1 MPVVREDRHSSSN
14 ELTAWLALLRVPLL
28 GPGRIRS
35 LLDRYA
41 TPAGILAAPAH
52 ELRRE
57 GFPGELID
65 GLHRPDWR
73 AAERDQNWLADND
86 CHFVSCRDPRYP
98 ELLKEI
104 PDPPAGL
111 FVRGNIDVL
120 SSLQIAIVGSR
131 NPSQAGRRTARDLAV
146 QLGGAGVT
154 VVSGMALGIDSRA
167 HEGALDAAAATVAV
181 LGNGLKTVYPA
192 RNRALAQRIA
202 ESGALVSE
210 FLPEVK
216 PLAAN
221 FPRRNRIISG
231 LSVGVIVVEAAMR
244 SGSLITARCAMEQGR
259 EVFAVPGSIHN
270 PLARGCHALIKQ
282 GVKLTETV
290 EDVLEEI
297 GALSASVFNNRHPA
311 DFQAYNAAGLDE
323 AGKLLLDN
331 IGDAP
336 VTVDE
341 LSDLTL
347 MSVDEISAKLLELEL
362 QGLIESIAGGAYI
375 RRE

>member
-1 MPVVREDRHSSSN
+1 MVREDRHTPSS
-14 ELTAWLALLRVPLL
+14 ELTAWLALLRIPLL
-28 GPGRIRS
+28 GPGRIRN
-35 LLDRYA
+35 LLDGFA
-41 TPAGILAAPAH
+41 SPAGIFAASAD
-52 ELRRE
+52 ELRNRGLPVE
-57 GFPGELID
+57 SID
-65 GLHRPDWR
+65 ALSRPDWR
-73 AAERDQNWLADND
+73 AAEADRKWLADNN
-86 CHFVSCRDPRYP
+86 CHFISCRDPRYP
-98 ELLKEI
+98 EILKAI

-111 FVRGNIDVL
+111 FIRGDIEVL

-131 NPSQAGRRTARDLAV
+131 NPSPSGRRTARELAV
-146 QLGGAGVT
+146 QLARAGIT
-154 VVSGMALGIDSRA
+154 VVSGMATGIDSRA
-167 HEGALDAAAATVAV
+167 HEGALDAGAPTIAV

-192 RNRALAQRIA
+192 RNRQLARRIT

-210 FLPEVK
+210 FPPEIR

-231 LSVGVIVVEAAMR
+231 LAAGVVVVEAAMR
-244 SGSLITARCAMEQGR
+244 SGSLITARYAMEQGR

-282 GVKLTETV
+282 GVKLTETI
-290 EDVLEEI
+290 EDILEEI
-297 GALSASVFNNRHPA
+297 GALSVTVYNHRHPA
-311 DFQAYNAAGLDE
+311 DFQAYNGAGLDE
-323 AGKLLLDN
+323 ESKLLLDN

-336 VTVDE
+336 VTIDE

-362 QGLIESIAGGAYI
+362 QGLLESIAGGAYI

>member
-1 MPVVREDRHSSSN
+1 MVREDRHSSSS
-14 ELTAWLALLRVPLL
+14 ELTAWLALLRVPRL

-41 TPAGILAAPAH
+41 TPSGIFAASVDD
-52 ELRRE
+52 LRNE
-57 GFPGELID
+57 HLPGELID
-65 GLHRPDWR
+65 GLRRPDWR
-73 AAERDQNWLADND
+73 AAEADRNWLADNG
-86 CHFVSCRDPRYP
+86 CHFISCRDPHYP
-98 ELLKEI
+98 ELLREI
-104 PDPPAGL
+104 PDPPPGL
-111 FVRGNIDVL
+111 FVRGDIQLL

-131 NPSQAGRRTARDLAV
+131 NPSPAGRRTARELAV
-146 QLGGAGVT
+146 QLAGAGIT

-167 HEGALDAAAATVAV
+167 HEGALEAGMATVAV

-192 RNRALAQRIA
+192 RNRDLAGRIV
-202 ESGALVSE
+202 EYGALVSE
-210 FLPEVK
+210 FPPEVK

-231 LSVGVIVVEAAMR
+231 LSVGVVVVEAATR

-259 EVFAVPGSIHN
+259 EVFAVPGSIYN

-290 EDVLEEI
+290 EDILEEI
-297 GALSASVFNNRHPA
+297 GALSVSVYNNRHPA
-311 DFQAYNAAGLDE
+311 DFQAYNGAGLDE
-323 AGKLLLDN
+323 ASKLLLDN

-336 VTVDE
+336 VTIDQ